1 MTPEQ
6 SIENAIMTNADHVA
20 QYVSGEIWEIYS
32 RIQNSSI
39 ILYIGIGVLT
49 VLGVVI
55 IVNQIKI
62 KKMLRKLTEEQDKP

>member
-1 MTPEQ
+1 MTLEQ

-20 QYVSGEIWEIYS
+20 QHVSGELWEIYS
-32 RIQNSSI
+32 RIQNNNI
-39 ILYIGIGVLT
+39 IFYTGIGVLA
-49 VLGVVI
+49 VLGIVI